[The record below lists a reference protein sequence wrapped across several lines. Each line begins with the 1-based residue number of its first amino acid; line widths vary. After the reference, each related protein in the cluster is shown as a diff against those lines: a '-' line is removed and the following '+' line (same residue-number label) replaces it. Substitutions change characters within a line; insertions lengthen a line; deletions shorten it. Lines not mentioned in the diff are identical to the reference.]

1 MKLFR
6 KHNGMMMVEEELGI
20 DIDIIDEE
28 EKRPVVYD
36 KELTT
41 LIYILLAAIL
51 IVSMIVSFVPRKGGE
66 LEIITPLY
74 SENGFCFKGWEMTE
88 ALQAEVDAG
97 NLDLTGITVISKGSD
112 IKFKGNNSD
121 KIVIV
126 NFETKIETNEKQ
138 LYSDHD
144 FKEMVR
150 TGKNV
155 YVLKTIG
162 LSTEELKESA
172 K

>member
-1 MKLFR
+1 MRFFR
-6 KHNGMMMVEEELGI
+6 KNNGMMMVLEETNI
-20 DIDIIDEE
+20 DVDIIDDN
-28 EKRPVVYD
+28 EKRPTVYD
-36 KELTT
+36 KELTA
-41 LIYILLAAIL
+41 LIYILLAAVL
-51 IVSMIVSFVPRKGGE
+51 IVSMLVSFIPRKGGE

-74 SENGFCFKGWEMTE
+74 GENGFCFKGWEMTE

-97 NLDLTGITVISKGSD
+97 NLDLTDITVISKGGD

-121 KIVIV
+121 RIVIV
-126 NFETKIETNEKQ
+126 NFETKIETNEQQ
-138 LYSDHD
+138 LYSDND

-162 LSTEELKESA
+162 LSTEELEESA

>member
-1 MKLFR
+1 M
-6 KHNGMMMVEEELGI
+6 GVQEG
-20 DIDIIDEE
+20 DEILIFGPGVPE
-28 EKRPVVYD
+28 F
-36 KELTT
+36 
-41 LIYILLAAIL
+41 IYIMLAAIL
-51 IVSMIVSFVPRKGGE
+51 IVSMIISFVPRKGGE

-97 NLDLTGITVISKGSD
+97 LDLTGITVISKGGD
-112 IKFKGNNSD
+112 IKFEGNNSD
-121 KIVIV
+121 RIVIV
-126 NFETKIETNEKQ
+126 AYQTMIETNEPQ
-138 LYSDHD
+138 IYPDQD

-150 TGKNV
+150 AGKNV

-162 LSTEELKESA
+162 LSTEELEESA

>member
-6 KHNGMMMVEEELGI
+6 KHDGMMMVLEETNI
-20 DIDIIDEE
+20 DVDIIDN

-36 KELTT
+36 KELTA
-41 LIYILLAAIL
+41 LIYILLAAVL

-74 SENGFCFKGWEMTE
+74 GENGFCFKGWEMTE

-97 NLDLTGITVISKGSD
+97 LDLTGITVISKDGD

-121 KIVIV
+121 RIIIVAYQ
-126 NFETKIETNEKQ
+126 TKIETNEPQ
-138 LYSDHD
+138 IYSDQD

-162 LSTEELKESA
+162 LSTEELEESA

>member
-1 MKLFR
+1 MKLFK
-6 KHNGMMMVEEELGI
+6 KHDGMMMVMEEASI
-20 DIDIIDEE
+20 DVDIIDN
-28 EKRPVVYD
+28 EKRPVIYD
-36 KELTT
+36 KELAS
-41 LIYILLAAIL
+41 LIYILLAAAIL
-51 IVSMIVSFVPRKGGE
+51 IVLMIVSFVPRGGE

-74 SENGFCFKGWEMTE
+74 GENGFCFKGWQMTE

-97 NLDLTGITVISKGSD
+97 LDLTDITVINKGGN
-112 IKFKGNNSD
+112 IKFEGNNSE

-126 NFETKIETNEKQ
+126 AYETKIETNEEQ
-138 LYSDHD
+138 LYRDQD

-150 TGKNV
+150 AGKNV

-162 LSTEELKESA
+162 LSTEELEESA